1 MDRSRSQD
9 AQLLHQYGNASANRT
24 SFLTASQTGL
34 SSITKFDIISTTSF
48 AVDNLTFKG
57 TVVPEVSSSFLTA
70 TSVLLLCFRIRRQA
84 Y

>member
-1 MDRSRSQD
+1 
-9 AQLLHQYGNASANRT
+9 
-24 SFLTASQTGL
+24 
-34 SSITKFDIISTTSF
+34 
-48 AVDNLTFKG
+48 VDNLTFKG